1 MMTKIRPLIL
11 VVNDDGIDSSGIEL
25 LAESMHETGDVFVV
39 APNVNR
45 SGSAHSM
52 TLHEDIFIEKTNKDF
67 NYFTCSGT
75 PVDCVKSAVNTILP
89 RMPDL
94 CVSGINHGSN
104 HSINSLYSGTLH
116 GAMEGTIQGIPS
128 IAFSHLNYSERINLI
143 PFKSVIKRISLEVL
157 QQGFSP
163 GITLNVNFPNIDF
176 NKIKGVKLC
185 KQGSGFWKENFKL
198 IKKEHNKS
206 YYRIT
211 GKFRYDKNDVNTDSW
226 ALVNKWISIVPI
238 SINCTVP
245 MNFNELKYLEYDF

>member
-1 MMTKIRPLIL
+1 MNKNKPLIL
-11 VVNDDGIDSSGIEL
+11 VVNDDGISSPGIIL
-25 LAESMHETGDVFVV
+25 LKSIMREIGEVYVV
-39 APNVNR
+39 APQNNC
-45 SGSAHSM
+45 SGYSHAM
-52 TLHEDIFIEKTNKDF
+52 TLNQEISVHHTNTQKHEFA
-67 NYFTCSGT
+67 CSGT
-75 PVDCVKSAVNTILP
+75 PVDCVKLALNKILP
-89 RMPDL
+89 YKPDL